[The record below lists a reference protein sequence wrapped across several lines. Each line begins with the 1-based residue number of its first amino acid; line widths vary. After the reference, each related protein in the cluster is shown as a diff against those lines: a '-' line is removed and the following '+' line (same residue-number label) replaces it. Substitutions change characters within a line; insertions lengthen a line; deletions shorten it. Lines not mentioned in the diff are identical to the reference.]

1 LAGGQAG
8 PTLIDDLYEL
18 ERDFFFI
25 PGELAQHVRFWRIP
39 FRDRLSNDVERAD
52 FGKLP
57 EDGKFTSSLTVVHKF
72 QPGRREASAA
82 ALLYRQRRRLHA
94 MVRPR
99 SLLCRSLCLPEKPVE
114 VAPRKIATL
123 QDDSGNLSRVPNIV
137 ERIGIEKKQVR

>member
-52 FGKLP
+52 FGKVP
-57 EDGKFTSSLTVVHKF
+57 EDGEFTSSLTIVHKF
-72 QPGRREASAA
+72 QPGRLTFALSRVRLRTSAA
-82 ALLYRQRRRLHA
+82 ARCWA
-94 MVRPR
+94 
-99 SLLCRSLCLPEKPVE
+99 
-114 VAPRKIATL
+114 
-123 QDDSGNLSRVPNIV
+123 
-137 ERIGIEKKQVR
+137 